1 MTEQTPYQN
10 VTFPSNGGTAHGYL
24 AVPDSGSGPGV
35 IVIQEW
41 WGLTSHIADVTNRFA
56 REGFV
61 ALAPDLYGGRTT
73 HDAGEASAL
82 MNELPPDR
90 AVTEL
95 SGAVDYLLSQPS
107 VTSST
112 VGVAGFCMGGLFALN
127 LAARADSKIGAT
139 VVFYGTFSGD
149 EDFSGVRTPV
159 LGIVGGQDAFT
170 PVEQA
175 RAVLDRISGPVDV
188 QVYDAGHAFFN
199 DENLLGTYDDERA
212 KQAWAQTVDFL
223 RQHLASQDV
232 SR

>member
-24 AVPDSGSGPGV
+24 AVPDSGSGPGL

-41 WGLTSHIADVTNRFA
+41 WGLTDHIADVTNRFA

-73 HDAGEASAL
+73 HDRAEAAAL
-82 MNELPPDR
+82 LNELPPEK

-95 SGAVDYLLSQPS
+95 SGAVDYLLAQPS
-107 VTSST
+107 VTGSE

-127 LAARADSKIGAT
+127 LAATAGGKVAAT

-149 EDFSGVRTPV
+149 EDFSNVRGPV
-159 LGIVGGQDAFT
+159 LAIVGSQDAST
-170 PVEQA
+170 PLERA
-175 RAVLDRISGPVDV
+175 RAVLGRIGGPVEV

-199 DENLLGTYDDERA
+199 DQNLLGTYDEEKAR
-212 KQAWAQTVDFL
+212 QAWARAVDFL
-223 RQHLASQDV
+223 RQHLAS
-232 SR
+232 

>member
-24 AVPDSGSGPGV
+24 AVPDSGSGPGL

-41 WGLTSHIADVTNRFA
+41 WGLTDHIADVTNRFA

-73 HDAGEASAL
+73 HDRAEAAAL
-82 MNELPPDR
+82 LNELPPEK

-95 SGAVDYLLSQPS
+95 SGAVDYLLAQPS
-107 VTSST
+107 VTGSE
-112 VGVAGFCMGGLFALN
+112 VGVVGFCMGGLFALH
-127 LAARADSKIGAT
+127 LAATAGGKVAAT

-149 EDFSGVRTPV
+149 EDFSNVRTPV
-159 LGIVGGQDAFT
+159 LAIVGSQDAST
-170 PVEQA
+170 PLERA
-175 RAVLDRISGPVDV
+175 RAVLGRIGGPVEV

-199 DENLLGTYDDERA
+199 DENLLGTYDEEKAR
-212 KQAWAQTVDFL
+212 QAWARAVDFL
-223 RQHLASQDV
+223 RRHLAG
-232 SR
+232 

>member
-24 AVPDSGSGPGV
+24 AVPESGSGPGL

-41 WGLTSHIADVTNRFA
+41 WGLTDHIADVTNRFA

-73 HDAGEASAL
+73 HDSDEAAAL
-82 MNELPPDR
+82 MNELPPEK
-90 AVTEL
+90 AVAEL
-95 SGAVDYLLSQPS
+95 SGAVEYLLAQPS
-107 VTSST
+107 VTGSA

-127 LAARADSKIGAT
+127 LAVTAGAKVGAT

-149 EDFSGVRTPV
+149 EDFSQVRTPV
-159 LGIVGGQDAFT
+159 LAVVGGQDAFT
-170 PVEQA
+170 PPERA
-175 RAVLDRISGPVDV
+175 RAVLDRINGTVRV

-199 DENLLGTYDDERA
+199 DENLLGTYDDEKA
-212 KQAWAQTVDFL
+212 KQAWAQAVDFL
-223 RQHLASQDV
+223 RQQLAG
-232 SR
+232 

>member
-1 MTEQTPYQN
+1 MTEQTPHQN
-10 VTFPSNGGTAHGYL
+10 VTFPSHGGTGHGYL
-24 AVPDSGSGPGV
+24 AMPDSGGGPGL

-41 WGLTSHIADVTNRFA
+41 WGLTDHIADVTSRFA

-82 MNELPPDR
+82 MNELPPEK

-95 SGAVDYLLSQPS
+95 AGAVDYLLSQPA
-107 VTSST
+107 VTGRA

-127 LAARADSKIGAT
+127 LAVQAGGKVGAT
-139 VVFYGTFSGD
+139 AVFYGTFSGD
-149 EDFSGVRTPV
+149 EDFSAVRTPV

-170 PVEQA
+170 PAAQA

-199 DENLLGTYDDERA
+199 DENLLGTYDGEKA
-212 KQAWAQTVDFL
+212 GQAWAQTVGFL
-223 RQHLASQDV
+223 RQHLAG
-232 SR
+232 

>member
-24 AVPDSGSGPGV
+24 AVPDSGSGPGL
-35 IVIQEW
+35 IVVQEW
-41 WGLTSHIADVTNRFA
+41 WGLTDHIADVTNRFA

-73 HDAGEASAL
+73 HDAEEASAL
-82 MNELPPDR
+82 MSELPPEK

-95 SGAVDYLLSQPS
+95 SGAVDYLLSQQS
-107 VTSST
+107 VTGSA

-127 LAARADSKIGAT
+127 LAAQAGGKVGAV

-149 EDFSGVRTPV
+149 EDFSAVRARV

-170 PVEQA
+170 PPERA
-175 RAVLDRISGPVDV
+175 RAVLGRISGPVDV

-199 DENLLGTYDDERA
+199 DENLLGTYDDEKAR
-212 KQAWAQTVDFL
+212 QAWAQAVDFL
-223 RQHLASQDV
+223 RQHLAG
-232 SR
+232 